1 MRNKSNLAVVL
12 LVHCSF
18 VGIFGVTLNGCRKKG
33 EAPDPALEAAE
44 SLIESLDEIEKTLP
58 ENETIEGIERVL
70 SKPSKSNE

>member
-1 MRNKSNLAVVL
+1 MRTKSNLAVLL
-12 LVHCSF
+12 LVYCSVAVF
-18 VGIFGVTLNGCRKKG
+18 FGPLLNGCRKKE